1 MTNILPPSFQT
12 PAEFEAAV
20 GSSASTLFYAYDAV
34 WALALA
40 LNDTLQQLGEEDPS
54 GPSLEEFRAAVD
66 SSPRSQAV
74 GETIRRSLVGVEFEG
89 VSGPVAFQQGSR
101 VLEQIRI
108 LQYRNSCE
116 FDNVCNTCRIDCQ
129 CLEQACFP
137 VSNCNLVFR
146 SYTYMY
152 NQVLA
157 FHYLHNLI
165 V

>member
-40 LNDTLQQLGEEDPS
+40 LNDTLQQLGEENPS

-116 FDNVCNTCRIDCQ
+116 LCVIPVEFDCQ

-146 SYTYMY
+146 SYTY
-152 NQVLA
+152 NHVLA